1 MKHNY
6 DSLGS
11 TTAQPQASK
20 EAYLANLVKRFL
32 FLVEEQEAKFMNQF
46 GDNNRLCEG
55 DMASAGYEALLEAA
69 QSFDPTCGLPFE
81 PYARKAIKNAMQ
93 NELRELFP
101 VDLKT
106 TWNKDG
112 FVYGDTFN
120 SCGIDELPSRWCCNW
135 DDDECYL
142 KELLADAISRLSTS
156 ERTLIE
162 ARYGYDGE
170 QMRLVDLG
178 NLLNVSHQAI
188 DKKLHRILQKLRD
201 FISDDYHPYRCC
213 A

>member
-1 MKHNY
+1 MKHTY

-11 TTAQPQASK
+11 STAQPQASK
-20 EAYLANLVKRFL
+20 EAYLAYLVKSSL
-32 FLVEEQEAKFMNQF
+32 FLVEEQEAKFMYQY
-46 GDNNRLCEG
+46 GDNNRLCKG

-69 QSFDPTCGLPFE
+69 LSFDPTSGLLFE
-81 PYARKAIKNAMQ
+81 PYARKAIRNAMQ

-106 TWNKDG
+106 TWKKDG

-120 SCGIDELPSRWCCNW
+120 STGIDELSSRWCCNW
-135 DDDECYL
+135 DDDERYL
-142 KELLADAISRLSTS
+142 KELLADAINRLSKS
-156 ERTLIE
+156 DRTLIE
-162 ARYGYDGE
+162 ARFGYDGE

-188 DKKLHRILQKLRD
+188 GKKLHRILHKLRD
-201 FISDDYHPYRCC
+201 LISDGYHPYRCC

>member
-20 EAYLANLVKRFL
+20 EAYLAHLVKSSL

-46 GDNNRLCEG
+46 GDNNRLCKG

-69 QSFDPTCGLPFE
+69 LSFDPTCGLPFE
-81 PYARKAIKNAMQ
+81 PYARKTIKNAMQ

-120 SCGIDELPSRWCCNW
+120 SSGIDELPSRWCCNW
-135 DDDECYL
+135 DDDERYL
-142 KELLADAISRLSTS
+142 KELLADAISRLSES

-162 ARYGYDGE
+162 ARFGYNGE

-188 DKKLHRILQKLRD
+188 DKKLHRILQKLRHL
-201 FISDDYHPYRCC
+201 ISDGYHPYRCC